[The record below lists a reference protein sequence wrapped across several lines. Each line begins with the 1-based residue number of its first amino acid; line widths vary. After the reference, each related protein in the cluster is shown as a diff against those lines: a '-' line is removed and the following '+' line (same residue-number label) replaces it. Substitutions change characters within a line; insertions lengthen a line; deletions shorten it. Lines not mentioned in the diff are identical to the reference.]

1 MAGKTLAEMAEL
13 IAELRGELG
22 ILRAELESLNTAFD
36 RPEYLRV
43 RERIAKIESL
53 LAVVDPTAL
62 IRKVATLEE
71 QVAELK
77 KWKEESDRRRWQVL
91 LAVGVCVLTFTS
103 NIVINLLLFFARKP
117 G

>member
-1 MAGKTLAEMAEL
+1 LDVINIPQL
-13 IAELRGELG
+13 IAH
-22 ILRAELESLNTAFD
+22 
-36 RPEYLRV
+36 
-43 RERIAKIESL
+43 
-53 LAVVDPTAL
+53 
-62 IRKVATLEE
+62 VATLQE

-91 LAVGVCVLTFTS
+91 LAIGVCVLTFTS